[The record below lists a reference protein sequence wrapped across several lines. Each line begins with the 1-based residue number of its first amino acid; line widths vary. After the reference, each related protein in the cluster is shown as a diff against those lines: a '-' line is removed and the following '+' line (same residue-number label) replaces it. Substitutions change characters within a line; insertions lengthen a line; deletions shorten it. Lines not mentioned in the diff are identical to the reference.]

1 MILLKSPCQS
11 NFLSTLGRVLIL
23 YGSWGESSGAISVA
37 LHMLVNKGDQ
47 EGLFRGGIMQ
57 SGGPIPVGDIEH
69 GQQYYDTLVKNAAC
83 DTDPDT
89 LECLRNVPY
98 ERLKYAMD
106 ASPDFFSYQVK
117 QIVLVIGRG
126 LTGFVGTCASL
137 ASPR

>member
-1 MILLKSPCQS
+1 
-11 NFLSTLGRVLIL
+11 
-23 YGSWGESSGAISVA
+23 
-37 LHMLVNKGDQ
+37 
-47 EGLFRGGIMQ
+47 MQ

-83 DTDPDT
+83 DTTPDT
-89 LECLRNVPY
+89 LECLREIPY
-98 ERLKYAMD
+98 ERIKYAMD